1 MNTIELEPHQLLVVD
16 GARQPRLRVLRG
28 SAWLTQE
35 HEPLDAV
42 LRAGD
47 ETPLRA
53 GRVLVEALGAAR
65 VQLLRDG
72 AAALTPQPSTRLAWA
87 RRTWRHARSRLGDAI
102 ARLQLGPGGPACG

>member
-1 MNTIELEPHQLLVVD
+1 MDTIELEPHPLLVID

-28 SAWLTQE
+28 NVWLTQE

-47 ETPLRA
+47 EVPLRT

-65 VQLLRDG
+65 VQLLPDG
-72 AAALTPQPSTRLAWA
+72 DAALAPQRSARLAWA
-87 RRTWRHARSRLGDAI
+87 RRTWQHARTRLGDAI
-102 ARLQLGPGGPACG
+102 ARLQLGPSGPACG